1 MEDRSITQNAH
12 VDEEIEDAT
21 EYGEFISTYFAW
33 VSLKE
38 QKIKTEKLENI
49 EEKSK

>member
-1 MEDRSITQNAH
+1 MKNPNKTENQQVED
-12 VDEEIEDAT
+12 EIEDAT
-21 EYGEFISTYFAW
+21 EYGEFISSYFAW

-38 QKIKTEKLENI
+38 QKKKVDKLENI

>member
-1 MEDRSITQNAH
+1 MEDPNITKNAH
-12 VDEEIEDAT
+12 VEEEIEDAT

-38 QKIKTEKLENI
+38 QKNKVDKLENI